1 MDIFPPHQQFLGFA
15 WHFEGVTRYFTF
27 SALPFGLSTASFCF
41 TKPLRPLVRIWRLM
55 SHNCFLY
62 LDEGISGQRVY
73 VSARAA
79 SLIQRSDL
87 ASSGFI
93 PESKYHW
100 EPVQFGE
107 WLGSSSTVFNSYFK
121 FQNTSWLS

>member
-1 MDIFPPHQQFLGFA
+1 MWIFFHPHQQFLGFA
-15 WHFEGVTRYFTF
+15 WDFEGVTRYFTF
-27 SALPFGLSTASFCF
+27 SVLPFGLSTARFRF

-62 LDEGISGQRVY
+62 LDDRISGQRDY

-79 SLIQRSDL
+79 SLIQLFNL

-93 PESKYHW
+93 PNESK
-100 EPVQFGE
+100 
-107 WLGSSSTVFNSYFK
+107 
-121 FQNTSWLS
+121 